1 MLRELGENA
10 SVDQMLFVHASQKL
24 KKSPMASNSSQSED
38 DSPSVAEELNRDTSL
53 DEISQHTKLTGCKG
67 SISYFDVTYTKRM
80 EVGPLELNNE
90 LTKYYVCIECRKEW
104 FKRKSDN
111 QVTCQSQYFS
121 PQLCCLVPSDAGTL
135 VSWKKVQNNES
146 TTILKAGDHVA
157 WVRSYGIWHHGIVEK
172 IADNTLHVIEFSKP
186 SCCSW
191 EIKRRKKS
199 ISSICS
205 PMYKAYYTEELLKQ
219 NPPDLVIVRAVSR
232 LGKEGYNLFTNN
244 CEHFATFCKTGVYRS
259 DQIYQTQIGLQS
271 LILKSFILLIR
282 LIFFVAVAEG
292 IEEAH
297 EDSEQPNNSTQV
309 NDLSSTQ
316 VDEPLSINTIDIIGA
331 ILYIALE
338 IFYLFIAL
346 GITWCIDT
354 PQLYNSQM
362 NWPRCC
368 YGRCRKVKC
377 SIACGKATT
386 RMVLHTMSVIVGVV
400 SFSVFLKAYLEG
412 KNGPW
417 SNVIGMIKEI
427 GLGVAGGFSGSILGF
442 LLFTFCPSVHSCFHR
457 CKCCCCASLACCTR
471 EKPDIHL
478 NQIS

>member
-1 MLRELGENA
+1 MA
-10 SVDQMLFVHASQKL
+10 SVSIENDDESQPL
-24 KKSPMASNSSQSED
+24 VSERQ
-38 DSPSVAEELNRDTSL
+38 AEELNRDTPL

-67 SISYFDVTYTKRM
+67 SISYFDVTYTKRIRV
-80 EVGPLELNNE
+80 EPLKLNNE

-121 PQLCCLVPSDAGTL
+121 PQLCCLVPSDTGTL
-135 VSWKKVQNNES
+135 VSWKKCKNSES
-146 TTILKAGDHVA
+146 AMRLKAGDHVA
-157 WVRSYGIWHHGIVEK
+157 WIRCYGIWHHGIVEY
-172 IADNTLHVIEFSKP
+172 IANNTLHVIEFSKP

-191 EIKRRKKS
+191 EVKKRKKS

-205 PMYKAYYTEELLKQ
+205 PMYKAYYTEGLLDQ

-232 LGKEGYNLFTNN
+232 LTEKGYKLLTNN

-271 LILKSFILLIR
+271 LILKSLIFLIR
-282 LIFFVAVAEG
+282 LVFFVAVTEG

-297 EDSEQPNNSTQV
+297 EDSDQPNNGTQV

-316 VDEPLSINTIDIIGA
+316 VFDLHSINKFDYIGA
-331 ILYIALE
+331 ILYILLE
-338 IFYLFIAL
+338 IIYLFIAL

-354 PQLYNSQM
+354 PKLYNSQM

-377 SIACGKATT
+377 SIACGKATI
-386 RMVLHTMSVIVGVV
+386 RMVLNTVFVIAGVV
-400 SFSVFLKAYLEG
+400 SSSVFLKAFFEG
-412 KNGPW
+412 INGPW

-427 GLGVAGGFSGSILGF
+427 GLGVAGGFIGSILGF
-442 LLFTFCPSVHSCFHR
+442 LLLTFCPFVVHCCFHR
-457 CKCCCCASLACCTR
+457 CKCCCCAFLNCCTR
-471 EKPDIHL
+471 EISDIHL
-478 NQIS
+478 NQSI